1 MATKNIFICYR
12 RDDAE
17 GYPRLLRDR
26 LNARFP
32 GRIFMDVTNIA
43 PGSDFT
49 AVIQDRV
56 GSCHA
61 LIAVI
66 GKSWLA
72 TDSSGQR
79 RIDHQEDYV
88 RREIASALSRNHI
101 AVIPVLVRKAEM
113 PTRELLP
120 PEIAPLSTRNAI
132 EITEEDFD
140 HDVQRLIQALEFHFG
155 ETYVPPPPKTASRR
169 TCLIFAIVGILA
181 AGAIV
186 FVLFLLGLLAASTG
200 STGGGNGTSPQPVY
214 TTPSEEP
221 AVARPAVVSQ
231 FPVGHWRLQATAVD
245 GSQSAADLDI
255 FDNGTYQSSSG
266 PSGNYSYSGGTLEL
280 RNWGVITFQSRSG
293 NGYVGVANL
302 TGVILSVELIPR

>member
-43 PGSDFT
+43 PGADFT

-66 GKSWLA
+66 GRSWLM
-72 TDSSGQR
+72 TDKSGQR
-79 RIDHQEDYV
+79 RLDHPDDYV
-88 RREIASALSRNHI
+88 RREIASALSRSHI

-113 PTRELLP
+113 PAHDLLP
-120 PEIAPLSTRNAI
+120 PDLAPLSTRNAI

-140 HDVQRLIQALEFHFG
+140 HDVQRLIEALEYHFG
-155 ETYVPPPPKTASRR
+155 EISVPKPPAAKSSRA
-169 TCLIFAIVGILA
+169 TCIVI
-181 AGAIV
+181 
-186 FVLFLLGLLAASTG
+186 
-200 STGGGNGTSPQPVY
+200 
-214 TTPSEEP
+214 
-221 AVARPAVVSQ
+221 AVVALVLAFCGLIVLVVAISLGSATVGNPTPNPTPIDSPVPSDEPTVAANEFTLVGSWTIQ
-231 FPVGHWRLQATAVD
+231 FQNGSSVSIIMDAD
-245 GSQSAADLDI
+245 GS
-255 FDNGTYQSSSG
+255 YQSSLG
-266 PSGNYSYSGGTLEL
+266 PGTWHVIDSRKFSLNQYIITIES
-280 RNWGVITFQSRSG
+280 RTENGFEGVEYANGLTFPVRFIKQD
-293 NGYVGVANL
+293 
-302 TGVILSVELIPR
+302 

>member
-1 MATKNIFICYR
+1 MSPKNIFICYR

-43 PGSDFT
+43 PGADFT

-66 GKSWLA
+66 GRSWLT

-79 RIDHQEDYV
+79 RIDHPEDYV
-88 RREIASALSRNHI
+88 RREIAAALSRNHV
-101 AVIPVLVRKAEM
+101 AVIPVLVRKAQM

-120 PEIAPLSTRNAI
+120 ADIASLSTRNAI

-140 HDVQRLIQALEFHFG
+140 HDVQRLTEALEYHFG
-155 ETYVPPPPKTASRR
+155 ETYVPKPPPKKSRA
-169 TCLIFAIVGILA
+169 TCIVLVVVAALLAFFGLITLVFLI
-181 AGAIV
+181 GAFNPTPQPTPTPIDSPV
-186 FVLFLLGLLAASTG
+186 PSSEPTVSSPLLGA
-200 STGGGNGTSPQPVY
+200 N
-214 TTPSEEP
+214 E
-221 AVARPAVVSQ
+221 
-231 FPVGHWRLQATAVD
+231 FNPVGSWIIQFVNGKSSTITFYDD
-245 GSQSAADLDI
+245 GS
-255 FDNGTYQSSSG
+255 YQSSDG
-266 PSGNYSYSGGTLEL
+266 PGNWSHLGDSRKLSLNGLLTITIERRTENGFEGEAYTNGQTF
-280 RNWGVITFQSRSG
+280 GVR
-293 NGYVGVANL
+293 
-302 TGVILSVELIPR
+302 LIPQE